1 MTYTCILFQ
10 ITFSPLLHFSLL
22 TLPLSLLSLDFNRK
36 NLNME
41 KVILLCT
48 DGAPAMLGCK
58 NGLAAQWKNRY
69 PHVITLHCIIHQSVL
84 CAKLSGHLGEAMD
97 NVIKIINFL
106 RSNSSLTRRLFRA
119 ELQEADAEFEEL
131 LLHNNVRWLSKGQSL
146 ARFLSLVDDI
156 IPFLTTL
163 SKTQKKCCH
172 LLQCCQMKHSWQTFN
187 S

>member
-1 MTYTCILFQ
+1 
-10 ITFSPLLHFSLL
+10 
-22 TLPLSLLSLDFNRK
+22 
-36 NLNME
+36 ME
-41 KVILLCT
+41 EYVS
-48 DGAPAMLGCK
+48 
-58 NGLAAQWKNRY
+58 